1 MLKEVEIKNPYY
13 AAKLENGVTILVYD
27 GYAEDI
33 DGNTYRPVEEKVD
46 DDYEIIGWKKN
57 ITKI

>member
-46 DDYEIIGWKKN
+46 DDYEIIGWKK
-57 ITKI
+57 I

>member
-33 DGNTYRPVEEKVD
+33 DDNTYRPVEEKVD
-46 DDYEIIGWKKN
+46 DDYEIIGWKK
-57 ITKI
+57 I